1 MRRRIVLGFLFIA
14 LFAAFAFVRS
24 LPRPISLKSGF
35 AFSRAVYARDGRLLQ
50 LTLSA
55 DGRRRLWVP
64 LGEISPFLIEATLLN
79 EDRRFRFH
87 PGVDPAALIN
97 SAWTTYGSRKRRRG
111 GSTITMQLA
120 RLKYGLDS
128 SRPAGKAIQILR
140 ALQLELLYPKDRIL
154 EAYLNLAPYGGN
166 IEGAGAASLVYFGK
180 DVSHLDLSEAISLA
194 VIPQNPIQRAMTD
207 AGKANRRALDGA
219 RRRLFA
225 RWIAAHPEDARR
237 GGPLETPW
245 AVRGPQG
252 LPFTA
257 PHFTRRVLAQT
268 REGRVVTT
276 LDLDMQKLL
285 ERLVSGYVERRR
297 DQGITNAAALLVDY
311 TSMEVVAA
319 VGSANYADEAI
330 LGQVSALTARRSPGS
345 ALKPF
350 AYALAFEQGLIH
362 PQSLLKDAPAAFGA
376 YDPENFDGDFAG
388 PLSAREALI
397 KSRNIPAVAL
407 ASKLAPP
414 GLYGFLKS
422 AGVDLPHPA
431 EHYGLG
437 LVLGAGETS
446 MEDLARLYSMLGN
459 GGELRP
465 LRRTKAD
472 PQEPGVRLLSQDAVF
487 LTMDSLKSNPRPRQ
501 SFREEWRAGVLP
513 VYWKTGTSW
522 AFRDA
527 WSAGVFGKYA
537 LVVWIGD
544 FRGESNPSFIGA
556 EAAAPLFFNI
566 ADALQARGPMR
577 DAYALGQS
585 GLKAVSLDVCSVSGG
600 SPGPHC
606 PGRIKTW
613 FIPGVSPITICDV
626 HREVLVDNISGR
638 RACRHTGTHAE
649 VFEFWPS
656 DLLRIF
662 RQAGIPRRQP
672 PTYDPACGL
681 TDRSGRG
688 LPPRITSPLSGVTY
702 HASAADP
709 GAIPLSAV
717 ADADARELF
726 WFADG
731 ALVGHVLA
739 GKPLFWT
746 PRPGRSTVRV
756 VDDQGRGDTR
766 DIEVAFSEQL
776 TQGRR

>member
-1 MRRRIVLGFLFIA
+1 M
-14 LFAAFAFVRS
+14 
-24 LPRPISLKSGF
+24 KSGF
-35 AFSRAVYARDGRLLQ
+35 TFSRAVYARDGRLLQ
-50 LTLSA
+50 LTLST

-64 LGEISPFLIEATLLN
+64 LGEISPLLIEATLLN
-79 EDRRFRFH
+79 EDRRFRLH
-87 PGVDPAALIN
+87 PGVDPASLLR
-97 SAWTTYGSRKRRRG
+97 SAWTTYGARTRRRG

-128 SRPAGKAIQILR
+128 SRPSGKAIQILR
-140 ALQLELLYPKDRIL
+140 ALQLELFYSKDRIL
-154 EAYLNLAPYGGN
+154 EAYLNLVPYGGN
-166 IEGAGAASLVYFGK
+166 IEGAGAASLVYYGK
-180 DVSHLDLSEAISLA
+180 DVSRLDLSEAISLA
-194 VIPQNPIQRAMTD
+194 VIPQNPIQRALTD
-207 AGKANRRALDGA
+207 AGKANRRALENA
-219 RRRLFA
+219 RHRLFS
-225 RWIAAHPEDARR
+225 RWIAAHPEDARQ

-245 AVRGPQG
+245 AVYGPKK
-252 LPFTA
+252 LPFAA
-257 PHFTRRVLAQT
+257 PHFARRVLAQT
-268 REGRVVTT
+268 PEGRVVTT
-276 LDLDMQKLL
+276 LDLDVQKLL
-285 ERLVSGYVERRR
+285 ERLVGGYVERRR
-297 DQGITNAAALLVDY
+297 DQGIKNAAALLVDF

-319 VGSANYADEAI
+319 VGSANYGDADI

-388 PLSAREALI
+388 PLPAREALI
-397 KSRNIPAVAL
+397 KSRNIPAVTL
-407 ASKLAPP
+407 ASRLAPP

-422 AGVDLPHPA
+422 AGVDLPHPV

-446 MEDLARLYSMLGN
+446 MEDLARLYAMLGN
-459 GGELRP
+459 SGELKP
-465 LRRTKAD
+465 LRRTMAD
-472 PQEPGVRLLSQDAVF
+472 PREPGVRLLSQDAVF
-487 LTMDSLKSNPRPRQ
+487 LTMDGLKSNPRPRQ
-501 SFREEWRAGVLP
+501 SFREEWRTGPLP

-527 WSAGVFGKYA
+527 WSAGIFGKYA

-544 FRGESNPSFIGA
+544 FRGESNPAFIGA
-556 EAAAPLFFNI
+556 EAAAPLFFDI
-566 ADALQARGPMR
+566 VDALQTRGPMR

-585 GLKAVSLDVCSVSGG
+585 GLKAVSLEVCSVSGG

-606 PGRIKTW
+606 PGRTKTW
-613 FIPGVSPITICDV
+613 FIPGVSPIAMCDV
-626 HREVLVDNISGR
+626 HREVLVDKISGR
-638 RACRHTGTHAE
+638 RACRHSGARAE

-662 RQAGIPRRQP
+662 RQAGIPRRRP
-672 PTYDPACGL
+672 PAYDPACGL

-688 LPPRITSPLSGVTY
+688 MPPRITSPLSGVTY
-702 HASAADP
+702 HANAADP
-709 GAIPLSAV
+709 GAIPLSAT

-731 ALVGHVLA
+731 ALVGHALA

-766 DIEVAFSEQL
+766 DIEVAFSE
-776 TQGRR
+776 